1 MADALELI
9 ATTGGVLT
17 AGLGGGGGGYGDDAG
32 QRPPTFGDLGLDA
45 IPAPEDLEGRR
56 GGKGDGNGPAPTSP
70 AGPRRYRRPQRQPR
84 SPADASDSLAALS
97 QLVLVSAPGAAADAA
112 AAVAAQDAR
121 ALFER
126 RAEGSVGEAL
136 TGALPASV
144 ATAVTKLQ
152 ARARAMIARRKAREA
167 RAATCVQAAA
177 RGWLARRKVADT
189 KVRRGLGQKKRV
201 RPHLTATNAYLT
213 CGPLRLIK
221 KG

>member
-97 QLVLVSAPGAAADAA
+97 QLVLVSAPGAARGRFGGRGADWRTAGVGCHGGYEVA
-112 AAVAAQDAR
+112 GARACDDRAAQSPRGACRHVR
-121 ALFER
+121 ASC
-126 RAEGSVGEAL
+126 RA
-136 TGALPASV
+136 
-144 ATAVTKLQ
+144 
-152 ARARAMIARRKAREA
+152 
-167 RAATCVQAAA
+167 
-177 RGWLARRKVADT
+177 WLARTAQSGRHKGKA
-189 KVRRGLGQKKRV
+189 GLRQKKWV
-201 RPHLTATNAYLT
+201 RPHLTATNAFD